1 MSVII
6 TYEFDKKTFQ
16 YFWELAKMKE
26 NKSGVI
32 IIDGFDYWDKLPEN
46 FSDPWFKTLCPNY
59 RHLKKEELPEGVEF
73 GTTYKT
79 ISINAPKYLEYL
91 LYKFK
96 SLGGTTQCTTVFHL
110 HDCIDSNTD
119 IVINCSGIHA
129 RTLGGV
135 EDNDVYAARGQIVI
149 VQLPRS
155 YINWTFERYSGGKGG
170 IDGGGTIT
178 YVIPRDNGEVI
189 LGGTYEKH
197 NYSTEPDLKEATAIV
212 QRCLSTRSDLLPQD
226 QTNLTIKR
234 NAISF
239 RPCRKGGIRIEAE
252 WISTEKFGKKIL
264 ICHNYGH
271 GGYGFQ
277 SSYGA
282 AQNVIETINKSLS
295 SD

>member
-1 MSVII
+1 
-6 TYEFDKKTFQ
+6 
-16 YFWELAKMKE
+16 
-26 NKSGVI
+26 
-32 IIDGFDYWDKLPEN
+32 YW
-46 FSDPWFKTLCPNY
+46 
-59 RHLKKEELPEGVEF
+59 HLKKEELPEGVEF
-73 GTTYKT
+73 GNTYKT
-79 ISINAPKYLEYL
+79 KL
-91 LYKFK
+91 
-96 SLGGTTQCTTVFHL
+96 TTVFHL

-135 EDNDVYAARGQIVI
+135 ENDDVYAARGQIVI

-155 YINWTFERYSGGKGG
+155 YINWMFERY
-170 IDGGGTIT
+170 
-178 YVIPRDNGEVI
+178 GEVI

-197 NYSTEPDLKEATAIV
+197 NNSTEPDLKEATAIV

-234 NAISF
+234 NGIGF

-252 WISTEKFGKKIL
+252 WISSEKFGKKVL

-282 AQNVIETINKSLS
+282 AQNVIEIINKSLS